1 MSNGGIG
8 NGIMDPSGTIDPS
21 ALNAAGTFVDC
32 LRRRVQARSGR
43 TTTTVT
49 ATGLRT
55 CYIRRARPSS
65 MEMLTHRPGVL
76 VGQPQNVAQQPSRG
90 LKRSRSPENSYADLQ
105 YGEDGTYRAVSTHD
119 KTDRCTE
126 DGKPRKRGRPPKAAK
141 GAYAGSPNRSSQP
154 PTPSHGG
161 TAPPVQTPQLQTT
174 PLPQGSPPRTS
185 PSTKGTPTKPT
196 VIKALPTV
204 RDHTTDQLNPEG
216 DEYIPREIDDAGE
229 RKVTLTGHPLE
240 GREYRCRTFFV
251 PNRGEKLFMLAT
263 ECARVLGYRDSY
275 LLFNKNRSLFKIIAT
290 QAEKDD
296 LIHQEMLPYSYRS
309 RQIAIVTARS
319 MFRQFGSRLIVN
331 GRRVRDDYWES
342 KARKQ
347 GFTEEDAA
355 GEKRPGAAK
364 AREAAAA
371 EANHANAM
379 AFAHPGAYTG
389 NAQDYLGG
397 AINPLQPFGG
407 LNPAPGS
414 LSTVGTEAYT
424 QRNTTDLQPRDY
436 SNVQRPR
443 HEMAG
448 VPYQDMTRP
457 TPSGEILNAAAQTAE
472 VNKQLE
478 QQRKSR
484 KEYLD
489 NIWTRPHEPP
499 AQTNRPG
506 TAEGDQVPQVSQAI
520 QSPRVASTSVSMPNS
535 QYGMVAQTPQRPG
548 QQMPPQAYRPQ
559 SIPQNNMV
567 PSPMTQQHTPLRPDQ
582 MHRRPPSI
590 GMPQGMAQP
599 GMGPG
604 GMLPGV
610 QNPGHGYPPSHMW
623 QGPPQPS
630 PLSQQHNMQQYAQ
643 RPPQQSPLPQQSPM
657 HSTPQ
662 LHHTQSSGSM
672 HGTPVQQY
680 QTMGA
685 MGDPGYQAMGQN
697 PYQPSPSPHQ
707 FMQHQS
713 TAGQQPGM
721 SGWAPQQAPQQGW
734 QSY

>member
-1 MSNGGIG
+1 MSNGHIG

-21 ALNAAGTFVDC
+21 HVFGGP
-32 LRRRVQARSGR
+32 Q
-43 TTTTVT
+43 
-49 ATGLRT
+49 
-55 CYIRRARPSS
+55 
-65 MEMLTHRPGVL
+65 
-76 VGQPQNVAQQPSRG
+76 QPVAQQQQPSRG
-90 LKRSRSPENSYADLQ
+90 LKRSRSPESNYELQ
-105 YGEDGTYRAVSTHD
+105 GDDTPNNKRS
-119 KTDRCTE
+119 
-126 DGKPRKRGRPPKAAK
+126 RGRPNKPARP
-141 GAYAGSPNRSSQP
+141 YAGSPNRGSQP
-154 PTPSHGG
+154 PQTSPQHTAG
-161 TAPPVQTPQLQTT
+161 APPVQTPQLQSTT
-174 PLPQGSPPRTS
+174 LPRGSPPQVTPPAKS
-185 PSTKGTPTKPT
+185 TPTKPT

-216 DEYIPREIDDAGE
+216 DEYIPREIDEAGE
-229 RKVTLTGHPLE
+229 RKVTQTGHPLD

-251 PNRGEKLFMLAT
+251 PNRADKLFMLAT

-275 LLFNKNRSLFKIIAT
+275 LLFNKNRSLYKIIAT

-296 LIHQEMLPYSYRS
+296 LIHQEILPYSYRS

-371 EANHANAM
+371 EANHASAM
-379 AFAHPGAYTG
+379 AFAHSGAYTG
-389 NAQDYLGG
+389 NNQDYLGA
-397 AINPLQPFGG
+397 AINPMQPFGG

-414 LSTVGTEAYT
+414 MPTSSVDAYN
-424 QRNTTDLQPRDY
+424 QRTTADLQPRDY
-436 SNVQRPR
+436 SGVQRPR
-443 HEMAG
+443 HEMQGA
-448 VPYQDMTRP
+448 PYQDLTRP

-478 QQRKSR
+478 QQRKHR
-484 KEYLD
+484 KDYLND
-489 NIWTRPHEPP
+489 VWTRPHEPP
-499 AQTNRPG
+499 VQPNRPG
-506 TAEGDQVPQVSQAI
+506 TAEGDHAPQVTQAM
-520 QSPRVASTSVSMPNS
+520 QSPRIPSTTVSVPGN
-535 QYGMVAQTPQRPG
+535 QYGMSAQAPQRPG
-548 QQMPPQAYRPQ
+548 QPLGGQGYRPQ
-559 SIPQNNMV
+559 SMQQNNMA
-567 PSPMTQQHTPLRPDQ
+567 PSPMAQQQVRPDQ

-590 GMPQGMAQP
+590 GMPQGMTAS
-599 GMGPG
+599 GMGP

-610 QNPGHGYPPSHMW
+610 QQSPGHGYPPSHMW

-643 RPPQQSPLPQQSPM
+643 RPPQQSPLPQHSSM
-657 HSTPQ
+657 HASPQ
-662 LHHTQSSGSM
+662 LHQVQSSVSM

-685 MGDPGYQAMGQN
+685 MGGSMPGGDAGYQAMGQN

-713 TAGQQPGM
+713 GAAQQPGM
-721 SGWAPQQAPQQGW
+721 PGWAPQQTPQQGGW
-734 QSY
+734 SSY

>member
-1 MSNGGIG
+1 MYSVHPVQVMSNAGMG
-8 NGIMDPSGTIDPS
+8 NGIMDPHGTIDPS
-21 ALNAAGTFVDC
+21 ALNPAG
-32 LRRRVQARSGR
+32 
-43 TTTTVT
+43 
-49 ATGLRT
+49 
-55 CYIRRARPSS
+55 
-65 MEMLTHRPGVL
+65 L
-76 VGQPQNVAQQPSRG
+76 VAQPQAVPQQTSRG
-90 LKRSRSPENSYADLQ
+90 LKRSRSPENSYADVPQ
-105 YGEDGTYRAVSTHD
+105 GDDDD
-119 KTDRCTE
+119 K
-126 DGKPRKRGRPPKAAK
+126 PSRKRGRPPKKFAA
-141 GAYAGSPNRSSQP
+141 SPARGTQP
-154 PTPSHGG
+154 PTQLPHGI
-161 TAPPVQTPQLQTT
+161 APPVQTPQLQTT
-174 PLPQGSPPRTS
+174 PLPQGSPPQAS
-185 PSTKGTPTKPT
+185 PSAKSTPTKPT

-229 RKVTLTGHPLE
+229 GKVTQTGHPLN

-251 PNRGEKLFMLAT
+251 PNRGDKLFMLAT

-275 LLFNKNRSLFKIIAT
+275 LLFNKNRSLYKIIAT

-296 LIHQEMLPYSYRS
+296 LIHQEILPYSYRS

-371 EANHANAM
+371 EANHNAM
-379 AFAHPGAYTG
+379 AFAHPGAYAG
-389 NAQDYLGG
+389 NNQEYMGSM
-397 AINPLQPFGG
+397 NPLQPFGG

-414 LSTVGTEAYT
+414 MPQGSAEAYNS
-424 QRNTTDLQPRDY
+424 RSSHELPPRDY
-436 SNVQRPR
+436 SGVQRPR

-448 VPYQDMTRP
+448 VPYQDITRP
-457 TPSGEILNAAAQTAE
+457 TASGEILSQAAQTAE

-478 QQRKSR
+478 QQRKAR
-484 KEYLD
+484 KEYLND
-489 NIWTRPHEPP
+489 VWARPHEPP
-499 AQTNRPG
+499 VQSNRPG
-506 TAEGDQVPQVSQAI
+506 TAEGEHVPQVTQAI
-520 QSPRVASTSVSMPNS
+520 QSPRIPATNVTMPSN
-535 QYGMVAQTPQRPG
+535 QYAMVAQTPQRPG
-548 QQMPPQAYRPQ
+548 QPMASQSYRPQ
-559 SIPQNNMV
+559 SLPQNNMV
-567 PSPMTQQHTPLRPDQ
+567 PSPIAQQHTPLRPDQ

-590 GMPQGMAQP
+590 GMPQGMSP
-599 GMGPG
+599 GGMGPSA
-604 GMLPGV
+604 MLPGV

-657 HSTPQ
+657 HASPQ
-662 LHHTQSSGSM
+662 LHHAQSSASM

-685 MGDPGYQAMGQN
+685 MGGDPSYANMNQN

-713 TAGQQPGM
+713 SATQQSGM
-721 SGWAPQQAPQQGW
+721 PGWAPPQAQQQQQQQPQSQQGW

>member
-1 MSNGGIG
+1 M
-8 NGIMDPSGTIDPS
+8 
-21 ALNAAGTFVDC
+21 LN
-32 LRRRVQARSGR
+32 L
-43 TTTTVT
+43 
-49 ATGLRT
+49 
-55 CYIRRARPSS
+55 P
-65 MEMLTHRPGVL
+65 MLTRCPGAL
-76 VGQPQNVAQQPSRG
+76 VGPPQSAAQQQSRS
-90 LKRSRSPENSYADLQ
+90 LKRSRSPENSYSDVLHAD
-105 YGEDGTYRAVSTHD
+105 DGTSPAVSLATACAVGDATRREHALTEPP
-119 KTDRCTE
+119 TDEGNQR
-126 DGKPRKRGRPPKAAK
+126 KKRGRPPKKAF
-141 GAYAGSPNRSSQP
+141 AGSPSRGSQP
-154 PTPSHGG
+154 PQTSSHTGI
-161 TAPPVQTPQLQTT
+161 APPVQTPQLQTA
-174 PLPQGSPPRTS
+174 LPQGSPLQAS
-185 PSTKGTPTKPT
+185 PSAKSTPTKPT

-204 RDHTTDQLNPEG
+204 RDHTTDQLNTEG

-229 RKVTLTGHPLE
+229 RKVTQTGHPLE

-251 PNRGEKLFMLAT
+251 PNRGDKLFMLAT

-296 LIHQEMLPYSYRS
+296 LIHQEILPYSYRS

-319 MFRQFGSRLIVN
+319 MFRQFGSRLVMN

-371 EANHANAM
+371 EANHASAL
-379 AFAHPGAYTG
+379 AFAHPSAYTG
-389 NAQDYLGG
+389 NNQDYLG
-397 AINPLQPFGG
+397 AAMNPMQPFGG

-414 LSTVGTEAYT
+414 VPAANNEQYN
-424 QRNTTDLQPRDY
+424 QRTTADMQPRDY
-436 SNVQRPR
+436 SGVQRPR

-448 VPYQDMTRP
+448 APYQDMTRP
-457 TPSGEILNAAAQTAE
+457 TPSGEILNQAAQTAE
-472 VNKQLE
+472 YNKQVE
-478 QQRKSR
+478 QQRKGR
-484 KEYLD
+484 KDYLND
-489 NIWTRPHEPP
+489 VWARPHEPP
-499 AQTNRPG
+499 VQAERPG
-506 TAEGDQVPQVSQAI
+506 TAEGDHLPQVTQAI
-520 QSPRVASTSVSMPNS
+520 QSPRLPSTNVTMPGN
-535 QYGMVAQTPQRPG
+535 QYGMPAQTPQRPG
-548 QQMPPQAYRPQ
+548 QVMPQSYRPQ
-559 SIPQNNMV
+559 SLPQNNMV
-567 PSPMTQQHTPLRPDQ
+567 PSPMAPQHTPLRPDQ

-590 GMPQGMAQP
+590 GMPQGMST
-599 GMGPG
+599 GMGPA

-610 QNPGHGYPPSHMW
+610 QNPSHGYPPSHMW

-657 HSTPQ
+657 HASPQ
-662 LHHTQSSGSM
+662 LHHAQSSVSM
-672 HGTPVQQY
+672 HGTSQQQY

-685 MGDPGYQAMGQN
+685 MGGDPGYQAMGQH

-713 TAGQQPGM
+713 AAAQQPGM
-721 SGWAPQQAPQQGW
+721 PGWAPPQTPQQQGW

>member
-1 MSNGGIG
+1 VRLLLS
-8 NGIMDPSGTIDPS
+8 SR
-21 ALNAAGTFVDC
+21 A
-32 LRRRVQARSGR
+32 VQ
-43 TTTTVT
+43 VVPT
-49 ATGLRT
+49 ANHA
-55 CYIRRARPSS
+55 RARAPSRRS
-65 MEMLTHRPGVL
+65 RDSSIAGGVPVTSAARVRRTMQMLTQFPGAL
-76 VGQPQNVAQQPSRG
+76 AGPPPSVAQQPSRG

-105 YGEDGTYRAVSTHD
+105 YGEDGMYTAARPPAVPLTPAA
-119 KTDRCTE
+119 E
-126 DGKPRKRGRPPKAAK
+126 DGKPRKRGRPPKQAK

-161 TAPPVQTPQLQTT
+161 NAPPVQTPQLQTT
-174 PLPQGSPPRTS
+174 PLAQGSPPRAS
-185 PSTKGTPTKPT
+185 PSSKSTPTKAT

-229 RKVTLTGHPLE
+229 RKVTQTGHPLE

-251 PNRGEKLFMLAT
+251 PNRGDKLFMLAT

-290 QAEKDD
+290 QPEKDD
-296 LIHQEMLPYSYRS
+296 LIHQEILPYSYRS

-319 MFRQFGSRLIVN
+319 MFRQFGSRLIQN

-371 EANHANAM
+371 EANHATAL
-379 AFAHPGAYTG
+379 AFTHPGAYTG

-407 LNPAPGS
+407 INPAPGS
-414 LSTVGTEAYT
+414 MPNVGTDAYA

-436 SNVQRPR
+436 SSVQRPR

-448 VPYQDMTRP
+448 APYQDMTRP

-478 QQRKSR
+478 QQRKNR

-506 TAEGDQVPQVSQAI
+506 TADGDQVPQVSQTV
-520 QSPRVASTSVSMPNS
+520 QSPRVASTAVAMPNN
-535 QYGMVAQTPQRPG
+535 QYGMNAQTPQRPG
-548 QQMPPQAYRPQ
+548 QQMAPQAYRPQ

-567 PSPMTQQHTPLRPDQ
+567 PSPMAQQHTPLRPDQ

-590 GMPQGMAQP
+590 GMPQGMAP
-599 GMGPG
+599 GGMGPG

-610 QNPGHGYPPSHMW
+610 QNQGHGYPPSHMW

-657 HSTPQ
+657 HPSPQ

-680 QTMGA
+680 QTMGS
-685 MGDPGYQAMGQN
+685 MDSGYQAMGQH

-713 TAGQQPGM
+713 NAGQQPGM
-721 SGWAPQQAPQQGW
+721 SGWAPQQAQQGW

>member
-1 MSNGGIG
+1 VHVQHPIQIMSNGGFA
-8 NGIMDPSGTIDPS
+8 NGIMDPPGTIDPS
-21 ALNAAGTFVDC
+21 HVFGGPT
-32 LRRRVQARSGR
+32 
-43 TTTTVT
+43 
-49 ATGLRT
+49 
-55 CYIRRARPSS
+55 
-65 MEMLTHRPGVL
+65 
-76 VGQPQNVAQQPSRG
+76 QPVAQQQQASRG
-90 LKRSRSPENSYADLQ
+90 LKRSRSPETPYEIQGDDTPNNKRS
-105 YGEDGTYRAVSTHD
+105 
-119 KTDRCTE
+119 
-126 DGKPRKRGRPPKAAK
+126 RGRPPKTARPP
-141 GAYAGSPNRSSQP
+141 YAGSPNRGSQP
-154 PTPSHGG
+154 PQSGI
-161 TAPPVQTPQLQTT
+161 APPVQTPQLQTSA
-174 PLPQGSPPRTS
+174 LPQGSPPQVS
-185 PSTKGTPTKPT
+185 PSGKGTPTKPA

-216 DEYIPREIDDAGE
+216 DEYIPREIDEAGE
-229 RKVTLTGHPLE
+229 RKVTQTGHPLD

-251 PNRGEKLFMLAT
+251 PNRADKLFMLAT

-275 LLFNKNRSLFKIIAT
+275 LLFNKNRSLYKIIAT

-296 LIHQEMLPYSYRS
+296 LIHQEILPYSYRS

-371 EANHANAM
+371 EANHASAM

-389 NAQDYLGG
+389 NNQDHLGA

-414 LSTVGTEAYT
+414 MPSTNADAYN
-424 QRNTTDLQPRDY
+424 RTTADLQPRDY
-436 SNVQRPR
+436 SGVQRPR
-443 HEMAG
+443 HEMQGA
-448 VPYQDMTRP
+448 PYQDLTRP

-478 QQRKSR
+478 QQRKHR
-484 KEYLD
+484 KDYLND
-489 NIWTRPHEPP
+489 VWQRPHEPP
-499 AQTNRPG
+499 VQPDRPG
-506 TAEGDQVPQVSQAI
+506 TAEGQHAPQVTQTV
-520 QSPRVASTSVSMPNS
+520 QSPRMPSTAVSMPGN
-535 QYGMVAQTPQRPG
+535 QYGMPAQTPQRPG
-548 QQMPPQAYRPQ
+548 QSMSAQAYRPQ
-559 SIPQNNMV
+559 PMPQNNMV
-567 PSPMTQQHTPLRPDQ
+567 PSPMAQQHTPLRPDQ

-590 GMPQGMAQP
+590 GMQQGMNASS
-599 GMGPG
+599 MGPG

-610 QNPGHGYPPSHMW
+610 QQNPGHGYPPSHMW

-643 RPPQQSPLPQQSPM
+643 RPQQSPLPQQSPM
-657 HSTPQ
+657 HASPQ
-662 LHHTQSSGSM
+662 LHHAQSSASM

-685 MGDPGYQAMGQN
+685 MGGSMPGGDPGYQAMGQN

-713 TAGQQPGM
+713 AAAQQPGM
-721 SGWAPQQAPQQGW
+721 PGWAPPQAQQQGGW
-734 QSY
+734 STY

>member
-21 ALNAAGTFVDC
+21 HVFAGPPQPV
-32 LRRRVQARSGR
+32 VQ
-43 TTTTVT
+43 
-49 ATGLRT
+49 
-55 CYIRRARPSS
+55 
-65 MEMLTHRPGVL
+65 
-76 VGQPQNVAQQPSRG
+76 QQQAQQQSQHQQPPSSRG
-90 LKRSRSPENSYADLQ
+90 LKRSRSPENSYDLHQAD
-105 YGEDGTYRAVSTHD
+105 DAPNNKRS
-119 KTDRCTE
+119 
-126 DGKPRKRGRPPKAAK
+126 RGRPTKAARVP
-141 GAYAGSPNRSSQP
+141 YAGSPNRGSQP
-154 PTPSHGG
+154 PQTPSQQHTGI
-161 TAPPVQTPQLQTT
+161 APPVQTPQLQTT
-174 PLPQGSPPRTS
+174 PLPHGSPPQAS
-185 PSTKGTPTKPT
+185 PSAKGTPTKPT

-229 RKVTLTGHPLE
+229 RKVTQTGHPLE

-251 PNRGEKLFMLAT
+251 PNRGDKLFMLAT

-275 LLFNKNRSLFKIIAT
+275 LLFNKNRSLYKIIAT

-296 LIHQEMLPYSYRS
+296 LIHQEILPYSYRS

-371 EANHANAM
+371 EANHASAM
-379 AFAHPGAYTG
+379 AFAHQGAYTG
-389 NAQDYLGG
+389 NNQDYMGA

-414 LSTVGTEAYT
+414 MPAANSEVYNP
-424 QRNTTDLQPRDY
+424 RTTADLQPRDY
-436 SNVQRPR
+436 SGVQRPR
-443 HEMAG
+443 HELQGA
-448 VPYQDMTRP
+448 PYQDMTRP
-457 TPSGEILNAAAQTAE
+457 TASGEILNQAAQTAE

-478 QQRKSR
+478 QQRKNR
-484 KEYLD
+484 KDYL
-489 NIWTRPHEPP
+489 NEVWKRPHEPP
-499 AQTNRPG
+499 AQSNRPG
-506 TAEGDQVPQVSQAI
+506 TAEGEQVPQVTQAV
-520 QSPRVASTSVSMPNS
+520 QSPRMPSTSVSMPGN
-535 QYGMVAQTPQRPG
+535 QYGMPAQTPQRPG
-548 QQMPPQAYRPQ
+548 QPMGPQQAYRPQ
-559 SIPQNNMV
+559 PMPQSNMV
-567 PSPMTQQHTPLRPDQ
+567 PSPIGQQQQQQHTPLRPDQ

-590 GMPQGMAQP
+590 GMPQGLSP
-599 GMGPG
+599 SMGPT

-643 RPPQQSPLPQQSPM
+643 RPQQSPLPQQSSM
-657 HSTPQ
+657 HASPQ
-662 LHHTQSSGSM
+662 LHQSNVSM

-685 MGDPGYQAMGQN
+685 MGGGAMSGGDPGYQNMGQN

-713 TAGQQPGM
+713 AAAQQPGM
-721 SGWAPQQAPQQGW
+721 PGWAPPQAPQPGGW
-734 QSY
+734 SSY

>member
-1 MSNGGIG
+1 MSNGGFA
-8 NGIMDPSGTIDPS
+8 NGIMDPPGTIDPS
-21 ALNAAGTFVDC
+21 HVFGGPT
-32 LRRRVQARSGR
+32 
-43 TTTTVT
+43 
-49 ATGLRT
+49 
-55 CYIRRARPSS
+55 
-65 MEMLTHRPGVL
+65 
-76 VGQPQNVAQQPSRG
+76 QPVAQQQQASRG
-90 LKRSRSPENSYADLQ
+90 SLKRSRSPESNYDIQGDDTPNNKRS
-105 YGEDGTYRAVSTHD
+105 
-119 KTDRCTE
+119 
-126 DGKPRKRGRPPKAAK
+126 RGRPPKATRPP
-141 GAYAGSPNRSSQP
+141 YAGSPQQ
-154 PTPSHGG
+154 TGI
-161 TAPPVQTPQLQTT
+161 APPVQTPQSQTT
-174 PLPQGSPPRTS
+174 ALPQASPPQTS
-185 PSTKGTPTKPT
+185 PSAKGTPTKPA

-204 RDHTTDQLNPEG
+204 RDHTTDQLNAEG
-216 DEYIPREIDDAGE
+216 DEYIPREIDEAGE
-229 RKVTLTGHPLE
+229 RKVTQQGHPLD

-275 LLFNKNRSLFKIIAT
+275 LLFNKNRSLYKIIAT

-296 LIHQEMLPYSYRS
+296 LIHQEILPYSYRS

-371 EANHANAM
+371 EANHASAM

-389 NAQDYLGG
+389 NNQDYLGA

-414 LSTVGTEAYT
+414 MPSTNADAYN
-424 QRNTTDLQPRDY
+424 QRTTADLQPRDY
-436 SNVQRPR
+436 SGVQRPR
-443 HEMAG
+443 HEMQGA
-448 VPYQDMTRP
+448 PYQDMTRP

-478 QQRKSR
+478 QQRKHR
-484 KEYLD
+484 KDYLND
-489 NIWTRPHEPP
+489 VWQRPHEPP
-499 AQTNRPG
+499 VQPNRPG
-506 TAEGDQVPQVSQAI
+506 TAEGEHAPQVTQAV
-520 QSPRVASTSVSMPNS
+520 QSPRMPSTTVSMPGN
-535 QYGMVAQTPQRPG
+535 QYGMPAQTPQRPG
-548 QQMPPQAYRPQ
+548 QPMGPQAYRPQ
-559 SIPQNNMV
+559 PMPQNNMV
-567 PSPMTQQHTPLRPDQ
+567 PSPMAQQHTPLRADQ

-590 GMPQGMAQP
+590 GMPQGMNASN
-599 GMGPG
+599 MGPG

-610 QNPGHGYPPSHMW
+610 QQNPGHGYPPSHMW
-623 QGPPQPS
+623 QGGPPQPS

-643 RPPQQSPLPQQSPM
+643 RPQQSPLPQQSPM
-657 HSTPQ
+657 HASPQ
-662 LHHTQSSGSM
+662 LHHAQSSASM

-685 MGDPGYQAMGQN
+685 MGGSMPGGDPGYQAMGQN

-713 TAGQQPGM
+713 AASQQPGM
-721 SGWAPQQAPQQGW
+721 PGWAPPQAPQQGGW
-734 QSY
+734 STY

>member
-1 MSNGGIG
+1 MSNGGFA
-8 NGIMDPSGTIDPS
+8 NGIMDPPGTIDPS
-21 ALNAAGTFVDC
+21 HVFGGPT
-32 LRRRVQARSGR
+32 
-43 TTTTVT
+43 
-49 ATGLRT
+49 
-55 CYIRRARPSS
+55 
-65 MEMLTHRPGVL
+65 
-76 VGQPQNVAQQPSRG
+76 QPVAQQQQVSRG
-90 LKRSRSPENSYADLQ
+90 SLKRSRSPESNYDIQGDDTPNNKRS
-105 YGEDGTYRAVSTHD
+105 
-119 KTDRCTE
+119 
-126 DGKPRKRGRPPKAAK
+126 RGRPPKATRPP
-141 GAYAGSPNRSSQP
+141 YAGSPQQ
-154 PTPSHGG
+154 TGI
-161 TAPPVQTPQLQTT
+161 APPVQTPQSQTT
-174 PLPQGSPPRTS
+174 ALPQASPPQTS
-185 PSTKGTPTKPT
+185 PSAKGTPTKPA

-204 RDHTTDQLNPEG
+204 RDHTTDQLNAEG
-216 DEYIPREIDDAGE
+216 DEYIPREIDEAGE
-229 RKVTLTGHPLE
+229 RKVTQQGHPLD

-275 LLFNKNRSLFKIIAT
+275 LLFNKNRSLYKIIAT

-296 LIHQEMLPYSYRS
+296 LIHQEILPYSYRS

-371 EANHANAM
+371 EANHASAM

-389 NAQDYLGG
+389 NNQDYLGA

-414 LSTVGTEAYT
+414 MPSTNADAYN
-424 QRNTTDLQPRDY
+424 QRTTADLQPRDY
-436 SNVQRPR
+436 SGVQRPR
-443 HEMAG
+443 HEMQGA
-448 VPYQDMTRP
+448 PYQDMTRP

-478 QQRKSR
+478 QQRKHR
-484 KEYLD
+484 KDYLND
-489 NIWTRPHEPP
+489 VWQRPHEPP
-499 AQTNRPG
+499 VQPNRPG
-506 TAEGDQVPQVSQAI
+506 TAEGEHAPQVTQAV
-520 QSPRVASTSVSMPNS
+520 QSPRMPSTAVSMPGN
-535 QYGMVAQTPQRPG
+535 QYGMPAQTPQRPG
-548 QQMPPQAYRPQ
+548 QPMGPQAYRPQ
-559 SIPQNNMV
+559 PMPQNNMV
-567 PSPMTQQHTPLRPDQ
+567 PSPMAQQHTPLRADQ

-590 GMPQGMAQP
+590 GMPQGMNASN
-599 GMGPG
+599 MGPG

-610 QNPGHGYPPSHMW
+610 QQNPGHGYPPSHMW
-623 QGPPQPS
+623 QGGPPQPS

-643 RPPQQSPLPQQSPM
+643 RPQQSPLPQQSPM
-657 HSTPQ
+657 HASPQ
-662 LHHTQSSGSM
+662 LHHAQSSASM

-685 MGDPGYQAMGQN
+685 MGGSMPGGDPGYQAMGQN

-713 TAGQQPGM
+713 AASQQPGM
-721 SGWAPQQAPQQGW
+721 PGWAPPQAPQQGGW
-734 QSY
+734 STY